1 MTDDLSGRRI
11 VVPETRE
18 LGQLVRMLEE
28 LGADT
33 VPCPMIAIRDAP
45 DAAPVEAWLRR
56 FADGTCDDLVLM
68 TGEGLRRLLGFA
80 RRIDLESAFI
90 DALRTARKITRGPK
104 PVRALREVGM
114 AADMPA
120 DEPTTKGLSRRWN
133 GMTSPGGG
141 SACSYIL
148 AMGMSDF

>member
-1 MTDDLSGRRI
+1 M
-11 VVPETRE
+11 PETRE
-18 LGQLVRMLEE
+18 LGQVVRMLEE

-56 FADGTCDDLVLM
+56 FVDGTRDDLVLM

-90 DALRTARKITRGPK
+90 DALRLTRKITRGPK
-104 PVRALREVGM
+104 PVRALREIGL
-114 AADMPA
+114 AADVAA
-120 DEPTTKGLSRRWN
+120 DKPTTEGVIAALERHDL
-133 GMTSPGGG
+133 TGGG

-148 AMGMSDF
+148 AMRMSAF